1 MLASPRE
8 NWPFPLLNRSRQLQS
23 GREGQNE
30 IDHSDPSGF
39 EMQLAG
45 ERVTLGR
52 QPVPPTTRAAE
63 IEVVLSPYGTFTVVS
78 FELDVVF
85 LTKFYCIRTH

>member
-1 MLASPRE
+1 
-8 NWPFPLLNRSRQLQS
+8 
-23 GREGQNE
+23 
-30 IDHSDPSGF
+30 
-39 EMQLAG
+39 MQLAG

-78 FELDVVF
+78 FELDVVV
-85 LTKFYCIRTH
+85 LPKSYCIKTHQIVTNHYLERQSDDYCQETSG